1 MVMGGPRERWLPGPG
16 LPGPPK
22 GPSANRTSW
31 LEITGRGATWSK
43 NWVLKFWSC
52 FCNLGRRAACGAN
65 LFSRPRLLLVCPHY
79 HCRHRQVPRVLSR
92 QSALGHSWSCEIQT
106 WGSPWIALS
115 SSLHPKRR
123 SFPHP
128 NPLSPGPSWLSVY
141 SSLPPVPGQ
150 PAVQMLQ
157 PSCPGGRKIP
167 FIIRRQFL
175 EERVRLHYSAG
186 MTRKSQKE
194 RWAGG

>member
-1 MVMGGPRERWLPGPG
+1 MGGPRERWLPGPG

-22 GPSANRTSW
+22 GPSANRTIW

-65 LFSRPRLLLVCPHY
+65 RFSRPRLLLVCPHY

-128 NPLSPGPSWLSVY
+128 NPLSPWSLLAICLLQTPSGSRAACCADAAALLS
-141 SSLPPVPGQ
+141 
-150 PAVQMLQ
+150 
-157 PSCPGGRKIP
+157 
-167 FIIRRQFL
+167 RRQEDSFL
-175 EERVRLHYSAG
+175 
-186 MTRKSQKE
+186 
-194 RWAGG
+194 